1 MAEKKK
7 AQSKKTASKTDV
19 KKTSSTTKKAPVKK
33 ETVKKAESKKTNA
46 KKVEVKNSTKK
57 SPVKKEVKKEIKEV
71 KEVKVDNY
79 APNVNKIKKQ
89 SKLSKWFNSLTLE
102 QIVVSCTLIIVVLL
116 IVLICVS
123 TKNTK
128 TKNGDDIVVS
138 VKGKTI
144 TANELY
150 SELKKQNGEKIAINI
165 IDEYILNKKYKTT
178 DDMKNSAKSTVDNY
192 KSTYGNSYQ
201 SFLEYNGIANDAE
214 LKSLLIKN
222 SKLTLAT
229 EDYIKENLTE
239 KEMKDYY
246 ENKIV
251 GDIEAKHILIA
262 VKNDDNATDE
272 EKEANDKKAKEKA
285 KEIIEKLKN
294 GEDFSTLAKEYSE
307 DDASKKDGGNL
318 GYFNTGEMEEA
329 FEKAA
334 YKLSVN
340 EYTTEPVKTTYGY
353 HIIMKTG
360 EKEKPSYKKSKDTII
375 KKLVEEKKSDDTTL
389 SAKAMISL
397 RNKYNIKIKDKTVK
411 KDYESYIK
419 EAVTT
424 TTTTTTASSN

>member
-7 AQSKKTASKTDV
+7 TQSKKTASKTDT
-19 KKTSSTTKKAPVKK
+19 KKTSSTTTKKASVKK

-46 KKVEVKNSTKK
+46 KKVEAKNSTKK
-57 SPVKKEVKKEIKEV
+57 SPVKKEIKKEIKEV

-79 APNVNKIKKQ
+79 APNINKAKKQ

-102 QIVVSCTLIIVVLL
+102 QLVVSCTLIIVVLL

-150 SELKKQNGEKIAINI
+150 SELKNQSGQKVAINI

-192 KSTYGNSYQ
+192 KNTYGDSYQ
-201 SFLEYNGIANDAE
+201 AFLEYNGIANDSE

-246 ENKIV
+246 ENEIV
-251 GDIEAKHILIA
+251 GDIEAKHILIS
-262 VKNDDNATDE
+262 VKNDDDATDE
-272 EKEANDKKAKEKA
+272 EKEANDKKAKEKVQ
-285 KEIIEKLKN
+285 EIIEKLKN

-307 DDASKKDGGNL
+307 DEASKKDGGNL
-318 GYFNTGEMEEA
+318 GYFNTGEMEEE

-375 KKLVEEKKSDDTTL
+375 EKLVEEKKTNDTTL

-424 TTTTTTASSN
+424 TTTKSSN

>member
-33 ETVKKAESKKTNA
+33 APVKKAEGKKTNA

-79 APNVNKIKKQ
+79 APNVNKVKKQ

-192 KSTYGNSYQ
+192 KSTYGDSYQ

-229 EDYIKENLTE
+229 GDYIKENLTE

-262 VKNDDNATDE
+262 VKNDDKATDE

-389 SAKAMISL
+389 NAKAMISL

-424 TTTTTTASSN
+424 TTTTSSN